1 MKHSERIESM
11 KKPGLIIGSLI
22 IFILVLSV
30 VRIFISNQVMTSG
43 VVLGKL
49 QEEAAG
55 LKTENILLSEK
66 LYTKTA
72 LATIDSEAE
81 KQGYISQKSE
91 FVLSGQMPVAYK
103 Q

>member
-1 MKHSERIESM
+1 M
-11 KKPGLIIGSLI
+11 KKPALIIGSLI

-30 VRIFISNQVMTSG
+30 VRIFISNRVATSG

-49 QEEAAG
+49 QEQAAN
-55 LKTENILLSEK
+55 LKTENILISEK

-72 LATIDSEAE
+72 LTTIDSEAE
-81 KQGYISQKSE
+81 KQGYVEQKSD

>member
-1 MKHSERIESM
+1 M
-11 KKPGLIIGSLI
+11 KKPALVISSLI

-43 VVLGKL
+43 VILGKL
-49 QEEAAG
+49 QEQAIS

-81 KQGYISQKSE
+81 KMGFVEQKSD